1 MKRKQKQ
8 PELCPEGRDHWV
20 VNLTERNLTPNQ
32 QEVLRM
38 GLNFAPV
45 PTKFPLQDTIASVE
59 EAARQLP
66 KNDLRGCVCR
76 ILRSARLP
84 KDNMKKE
91 HQKTLKE
98 LRSLE
103 DEVILPADKGNATVV
118 MKRSDYDERYHHLQE
133 ATEGSHCYIGSRDRS
148 YTTEQQSNVDL
159 SSSG

>member
-8 PELCPEGRDHWV
+8 PELRPEGRDRWV

-66 KNDLRGCVCR
+66 KDDADDLRGRVAMR
-76 ILRSARLP
+76 
-84 KDNMKKE
+84 N
-91 HQKTLKE
+91 
-98 LRSLE
+98 LE
-103 DEVILPADKGNATVV
+103 ECPAAQRQHEEGAP
-118 MKRSDYDERYHHLQE
+118 EGLEGAQE
-133 ATEGSHCYIGSRDRS
+133 PGG
-148 YTTEQQSNVDL
+148 
-159 SSSG
+159 